1 MDLFMLATM
10 ETIVSRYFS
19 VCRIVLTI
27 MCGKIYS
34 LIINFDTQLRGYFHV
49 ESKYVNLRI

>member
-27 MCGKIYS
+27 MCGKIY
-34 LIINFDTQLRGYFHV
+34 INFDTQLRGYFHV
-49 ESKYVNLRI
+49 ESKYVKLRI